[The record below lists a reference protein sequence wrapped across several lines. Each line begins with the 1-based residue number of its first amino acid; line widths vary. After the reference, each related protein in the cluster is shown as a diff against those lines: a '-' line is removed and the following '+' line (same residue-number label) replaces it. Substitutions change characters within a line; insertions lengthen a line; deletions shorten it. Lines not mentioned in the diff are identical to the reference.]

1 MTNPVAVVTGASSGI
16 GLALT
21 QHLVSKAWHVV
32 LLDLKPPPR
41 SASLPN
47 DATLFVQ
54 CDVSSWSS
62 QSSAFARAFEWR
74 KRVDFA
80 ALNAGI
86 DDRDDI
92 FNTLPSTNGSS
103 APPLPTRPNM
113 KTLEVDLF
121 GVYYGIKLF
130 AHYASL
136 SPSANK
142 DIIITASSAALYPI
156 PSVPQYSTAKHGL
169 LGLVRSLAP
178 SAAAHGFTINAICPD
193 MIQTALAPEGLMER
207 YPNDAKT
214 PMVTMLRA
222 YDDLLG
228 PSSGGAEKKNGQVLE
243 VVMDQLIYR
252 EGLKPLNKKQGAENL
267 EGVLELWE
275 NVYRDRNIAFARKT
289 EEQERAK
296 IARASGKL

>member
-1 MTNPVAVVTGASSGI
+1 MSNPVAVITGASSGI

-32 LLDLKPPPR
+32 LLDLNPPPA
-41 SASLPN
+41 SASLPEG
-47 DATLFVQ
+47 ASLFVQ

-92 FNTLPSTNGSS
+92 FNTLAPSNGPS
-103 APPLPTRPNM
+103 APLLPTKPNM

-136 SPSANK
+136 SPSPNK
-142 DIIITASSAALYPI
+142 DIIVTASSAALYPI
-156 PSVPQYSTAKHGL
+156 PSVPQYSSAKQGL
-169 LGLVRSLAP
+169 LGLVRALAP
-178 SAAAHGFTINAICPD
+178 SAAARGFTINAICPD
-193 MIQTALAPEGLMER
+193 MVQTALAPEGLMER

-214 PMVTMLRA
+214 PMSSLMRA

-228 PSSGGAEKKNGQVLE
+228 LAPGGAEKKKNGQVLE
-243 VVMDQLIYR
+243 VVMDQLLYR

-267 EGVLELWE
+267 E
-275 NVYRDRNIAFARKT
+275 
-289 EEQERAK
+289 EEAERAK
-296 IARASGKL
+296 ERACAKL